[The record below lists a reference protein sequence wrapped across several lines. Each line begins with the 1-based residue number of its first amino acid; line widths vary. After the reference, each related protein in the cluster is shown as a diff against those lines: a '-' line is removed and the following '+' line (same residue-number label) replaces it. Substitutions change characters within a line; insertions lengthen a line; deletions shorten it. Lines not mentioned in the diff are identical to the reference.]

1 VIHNAGV
8 YTGADIPAVNL
19 IAPYLLTALIARPQ
33 RLVYLSSDLHRAAAI
48 LPSPPSIHPA
58 VYP

>member
-8 YTGADIPAVNL
+8 YTGADVPAVNL
-19 IAPYLLTALIARPQ
+19 IALYLLTALIARPQ
-33 RLVYLSSDLHRAAAI
+33 RLVYLSSDLHRGGHTSVA
-48 LPSPPSIHPA
+48 PSIHPA